1 MRQFNVIIVLLGA
14 LALTA
19 CGGGS
24 PTPSINK
31 SANILDSAVEGLG
44 YSIDGG
50 VEQYTDKTG
59 KFDYSSSDSKVTF
72 KIGGLT
78 LKKDFL
84 LSKINVD
91 NKVFPTDLVGV
102 DRNNVTNPQ
111 MIKILQILQTLDED
125 SNPDNGVK
133 ITVDT
138 REDITTIVDIAD
150 ADVSASAVVH
160 EANKTLISESKA
172 IAHFIKTLKNEN
184 INIAPVIAT
193 TAPTTATEDI
203 LYSYNANVNDADSG
217 DTHTWSILE
226 KPANMTLN
234 SNTGQINWTP
244 LEGVT
249 TSGEITLTV
258 TDNGTGNL
266 TAIQRFTIAVTQ
278 VNDAPVIATTAPT
291 TATEDTLYS
300 YNANVN
306 YDSGDTHIWSIS
318 GKPANMTLNSNTGQ
332 INWTPLEGVTT
343 SGEIT
348 LSVTDSGNLTAVQRF
363 TIAVTQV
370 NDAPVITTI
379 APTTVTEDTIYSYD
393 ANMRDVDNGDTHA
406 WSISGKPT
414 GMTLNTSTG
423 QINWTPLEGVT
434 TSGEITLTVTD
445 NGTGNL
451 TAIQRFT
458 IAVTHAPVITT
469 TAPTTAT
476 EDTLYSYDA
485 NVNDIDSGDTHT
497 WSIPR
502 KPTGMTL
509 NTSTGQINW
518 TPLEGVT
525 TSGEIT
531 LSVTDSGNL
540 TATQRFTIA
549 VTQVNDAPVIN
560 SAGSINVVEN
570 NIDAGYTAS
579 ATDAEGNA
587 ITYNLSGVDKDLF
600 ELDGSSGALTF
611 KSAPDFENAVDVNT
625 NNVYE
630 LDIKASDGTATTT
643 KPLSVQVIKQQ
654 PLVVVRIEF
663 NDMTFDHG
671 ASIWA
676 KKIFGSSE
684 GQLNHYFNEISQG
697 RYQFVKAVETQGTTN
712 DGVITATLAI
722 NHPNSGRDFAQEGIV
737 DALIFADSSI
747 DFSQYDTNKDG
758 EISQDELQLLFLV
771 AGGESAIGQ
780 SPGVWAHAAS
790 VTNPITHDGV
800 KLRYYSMFGEKHSD
814 NKDATIGIIAHE
826 LGHVA
831 FNLPDLYDTSENTE
845 GIGQFGLMGA
855 GSWGKKESEQ
865 PGKTPTHMTA
875 WSKANSRFT
884 YPIALATGT
893 HSDLSVESTA
903 SDKYRAY
910 KVETGS
916 DKEYFLIE
924 NRAGRGYDLGLHVLN
939 GNSDGSLF
947 PGGLLI
953 LHINDNKESNSD
965 KNYRWVD
972 VEEANNAELDKNPN
986 HNNGGG
992 GHINNLFFSNNS
1004 VTFGNESTPNSK
1016 RYDGNPSGVS
1026 VTDISAAGDTMT
1038 ITVIKN

>member
-217 DTHTWSILE
+217 DTHTWSILG

-379 APTTVTEDTIYSYD
+379 APTTATEDTIYSYD
-393 ANMRDVDNGDTHA
+393 ANMRDVDN
-406 WSISGKPT
+406 
-414 GMTLNTSTG
+414 
-423 QINWTPLEGVT
+423 
-434 TSGEITLTVTD
+434 
-445 NGTGNL
+445 
-451 TAIQRFT
+451 
-458 IAVTHAPVITT
+458 
-469 TAPTTAT
+469 
-476 EDTLYSYDA
+476 
-485 NVNDIDSGDTHT
+485 GDTHT

-540 TATQRFTIA
+540 TAIQRFTIA

-722 NHPNSGRDFAQEGIV
+722 NHPNSGRDFAQKGIV